1 MIHAKTPRLGLVGLL
16 RLPAMAALGILAPLS
31 AETALVSNSPFS
43 PAGTAGVVGAAAS
56 NEAYELAG
64 TSIQG
69 SSVSVCIYEK
79 QAKRSQWIPVGGD
92 MDGVHVVSYNA
103 EADKVV
109 VTISGARKEL
119 AMRKMVVDSAGPPQ
133 IAKPVPVNN
142 ARNLQPA
149 DPSFYLPVA
158 SSAPTPAPS
167 TPTGPATAVQDQ
179 KEARM
184 LVSDLLEI
192 GVQQRKAFQD
202 AKQKAAAAP
211 APQQGN

>member
-1 MIHAKTPRLGLVGLL
+1 MTHAKTPLSGLTGLL
-16 RLPAMAALGILAPLS
+16 RLPAVAMLGILAPLS

-43 PAGTAGVVGAAAS
+43 PTGTVGVAGAAAS

-69 SSVSVCIYEK
+69 SSVSVCIFEK
-79 QAKRSQWIPVGGD
+79 QAQRSQWIPVGGD

-103 EADKVV
+103 AADTVV
-109 VTISGARKEL
+109 VTVSGARKEL
-119 AMRKMVVDSAGPPQ
+119 SMRKMVVASSGAAPVP
-133 IAKPVPVNN
+133 KPVAMNPV
-142 ARNLQPA
+142 RIIQPEGGSYT
-149 DPSFYLPVA
+149 PN
-158 SSAPTPAPS
+158 SSPAPAPAPS
-167 TPTGPATAVQDQ
+167 APAGPAAAVQDQ

-211 APQQGN
+211 APQQSN

>member
-1 MIHAKTPRLGLVGLL
+1 MTHAKTPILGLIGLL
-16 RLPAMAALGILAPLS
+16 RLSAVAALGILAPLS

-43 PAGTAGVVGAAAS
+43 PTGTAGVAGAAAS

-69 SSVSVCIYEK
+69 PSVSVCIYEK

-103 EADKVV
+103 AADTVV
-109 VTISGARKEL
+109 VTVSGARKEL
-119 AMRKMVVDSAGPPQ
+119 SMRKMVVDSAGPPQ
-133 IAKPVPVNN
+133 VVKPTLIYPV
-142 ARNLQPA
+142 RSPQP
-149 DPSFYLPVA
+149 DPA
-158 SSAPTPAPS
+158 SSSQIASSVPAAAPATPAS
-167 TPTGPATAVQDQ
+167 PTTAVQDQ

-211 APQQGN
+211 APQQDN

>member
-1 MIHAKTPRLGLVGLL
+1 MTHAKAPHLGLARLL
-16 RLPAMAALGILAPLS
+16 QLPFVAALGIAAPLS

-43 PAGTAGVVGAAAS
+43 PTGTADVAGAAAS

-79 QAKRSQWIPVGGD
+79 LAKRSQWIPVGGD

-103 EADKVV
+103 ASDKVV
-109 VTISGARKEL
+109 VTVSGARKEL
-119 AMRKMVVDSAGPPQ
+119 SMRKMVVDSAGP
-133 IAKPVPVNN
+133 ASAARPVPMNPVR
-142 ARNLQPA
+142 AAQQDA
-149 DPSFYLPVA
+149 GSYAPVA
-158 SSAPTPAPS
+158 SSAPAPTPTTPAAP
-167 TPTGPATAVQDQ
+167 GAAVQDQ

-192 GVQQRKAFQD
+192 GVQQRKAFQE

-211 APQQGN
+211 APQQDN

>member
-79 QAKRSQWIPVGGD
+79 RAKRSQWIPVGGD

-133 IAKPVPVNN
+133 VV
-142 ARNLQPA
+142 R
-149 DPSFYLPVA
+149 PVA
-158 SSAPTPAPS
+158 INPVRAAQDGGTYTPNASS
-167 TPTGPATAVQDQ
+167 
-179 KEARM
+179 
-184 LVSDLLEI
+184 
-192 GVQQRKAFQD
+192 
-202 AKQKAAAAP
+202 AAAP
-211 APQQGN
+211 A

>member
-1 MIHAKTPRLGLVGLL
+1 MTHPKTPRLGLAGLL
-16 RLPAMAALGILAPLS
+16 RLPAMAALAILAPLS
-31 AETALVSNSPFS
+31 AQTALVSNSPFS
-43 PAGTAGVVGAAAS
+43 PAGTAGVTGVAAS

-79 QAKRSQWIPVGGD
+79 QAQRSQWIPVGGD

-103 EADKVV
+103 AADSVV
-109 VTISGARKEL
+109 VTVSGARKEL
-119 AMRKMVVDSAGPPQ
+119 SMRKMVVASSGAAPVP
-133 IAKPVPVNN
+133 KPAPVNN

-158 SSAPTPAPS
+158 SVPAAAPS
-167 TPTGPATAVQDQ
+167 TPAGPATAVQDQ

>member
-1 MIHAKTPRLGLVGLL
+1 LGLLGLL
-16 RLPAMAALGILAPLS
+16 RLPFVASLVVLAPLS

-43 PAGTAGVVGAAAS
+43 PAGTAGVAGAAAS
-56 NEAYELAG
+56 DESYELAG

-103 EADKVV
+103 VSDKVV
-109 VTISGARKEL
+109 VTVSGARKEL
-119 AMRKMVVDSAGPPQ
+119 AMRKMVVDSAGPAQAIKAVPMN
-133 IAKPVPVNN
+133 PVR
-142 ARNLQPA
+142 AASQDA
-149 DPSFYLPVA
+149 GSYAPVA
-158 SSAPTPAPS
+158 SSAPTPAPL
-167 TPTGPATAVQDQ
+167 PPVAPGAAVQDQ

-211 APQQGN
+211 APQQDN